1 MANNEKEP
9 EPEPTLAMF
18 LVGDSIKFI
27 PKPWP
32 RNKFKEALI
41 DTLDAFGDP
50 WLVCECTLDDG
61 RDKNN
66 CEWLTVTR
74 IAMEARKEYS
84 KINNSYSE
92 TKEPKKLVNVNSPL
106 LDKAKDEDDKVTF
119 CLIGINEDNK
129 PEILSNERKWPT
141 QFANFEA
148 KGKKYETLLYLEEKI
163 SKPLVTTL
171 EIDAVEFK
179 MKVPTIVIVVE
190 GGLETIGH
198 VAEAVQKHIPVLLVR
213 GSGMAAD
220 LIGYCLESQRSQ
232 FDPKQHLKGVLET
245 HAPLLFGICFAEE
258 DLTKLEKD
266 INIIIQ
272 YKSKVAEF
280 NILTDS
286 VSSLKDRV
294 TESIIRVWS
303 LSQLKGEKT
312 ADLQPYQPTLPNESA
327 NGKPPSATK
336 NSQSINQRNRKVAP
350 IYDTAMRPK
359 TPTARVV
366 LPSSQPSSETSTYTK
381 GKDERKLSPVAC
393 CMLYQILQAKHV
405 DLKTETKLGKSLL
418 CYALKENLTD
428 IVELLIDKGIKLEWS
443 DSDRND
449 TNYNDGRSLYKQMD
463 KERDECEAKQTRT
476 CIAEIVQ
483 LPREE
488 LKNKEDAWK
497 IGCALISY
505 SAEISKEADSNLMT
519 PSDFLLW
526 AVLTNKMDMAEIF
539 WKRSHEPI
547 LTALIASA
555 ILRKMSGKA
564 HGLAEPAMEKEMLLH
579 SRVFR
584 QRAIDVTQ
592 KMYELNEQEAV
603 FVLEGENEVP
613 VWGIR
618 ENALEFSQE
627 RKIYSFVAHHVP
639 QRTFGRIFYGGDFFH
654 HLDIAEPKPTKT
666 CCCLKLLYH
675 DCISLLLAI
684 VKAPVMKFITH
695 YFFFGL
701 FLVCLSAF
709 VMTNIT
715 KEKWP
720 IDEKSVYEYCSYLFL
735 FADIMEEY
743 VPPIINTLK
752 HYFYRQQWRKRAFS
766 HMNNF
771 WNAMDFV
778 SYLMLIIAICIRFLH
793 ETTEFGT
800 SRRFYAIG
808 LFLMYMRFLHVLLI
822 LRTIGPT
829 IIMLK
834 EGLKELMRFVV
845 VMFIL
850 IVSVGVFYH
859 ANLYPNH
866 YDMFS
871 TLGIQHWSV
880 WKILYLPYWSIY
892 GEFKDEISGELP
904 DSQACSTNQ
913 TEYMNNPDIV
923 RCPEKDWTVSVL
935 SVFFVLILNLLLV
948 NLIIAMFSFRFE
960 EIKENSDTF
969 WRFHRS
975 QVIMEFRKRIPVPL
989 NLVFRPI
996 TSIYSCCVSRRDR
1009 EQKEKDTNARAQ
1021 LDEKQQI
1028 LAQRWML
1035 SESDALQLFKNE

>member
-1 MANNEKEP
+1 MANNEKVLKP
-9 EPEPTLAMF
+9 VPEPTLAVF

-32 RNKFKEALI
+32 RNKLKEALI
-41 DTLDAFGDP
+41 DTLNAFGDP
-50 WLVCECTLDDG
+50 WLVCECTLDDV

-66 CEWLTVTR
+66 SEWLTVTR

-84 KINNSYSE
+84 KINNSYSG
-92 TKEPKKLVNVNSPL
+92 TKETEKDTDANSSL
-106 LDKAKDEDDKVTF
+106 LQKAKYEDDTDTF

-129 PEILSNERKWPT
+129 PEILSTKKKWPT
-141 QFANFEA
+141 QFANFEG

-286 VSSLKDRV
+286 VTSLKDRV

-336 NSQSINQRNRKVAP
+336 SSHSINQRSRKVAP

-366 LPSSQPSSETSTYTK
+366 SPSSQPSSETSTDTEGK
-381 GKDERKLSPVAC
+381 GERKLSPVAC

-443 DSDRND
+443 DGDMND
-449 TNYNDGRSLYKQMD
+449 TNYNDGRSLYKQME
-463 KERDECEAKQTRT
+463 KERKKCEAKQTRT

-488 LKNKEDAWK
+488 LKKKKDAWK

-505 SAEISKEADSNLMT
+505 SAVHKPKGADSKLMT

-555 ILRKMSGKA
+555 ILRKMAGKA

-603 FVLEGENEVP
+603 FVLEGENKVP

-639 QRTFGRIFYGGDFFH
+639 QRTFGRIFHGGDFFH
-654 HLDIAEPKPTKT
+654 HDDIAKPKPTKT

-675 DCISLLLAI
+675 DKKKISLFLAI

-743 VPPIINTLK
+743 VPPTINTL
-752 HYFYRQQWRKRAFS
+752 
-766 HMNNF
+766 M
-771 WNAMDFV
+771 
-778 SYLMLIIAICIRFLH
+778 
-793 ETTEFGT
+793 
-800 SRRFYAIG
+800 
-808 LFLMYMRFLHVLLI
+808 
-822 LRTIGPT
+822 
-829 IIMLK
+829 
-834 EGLKELMRFVV
+834 LKELMRFVV

-989 NLVFRPI
+989 NLVCRPI
-996 TSIYSCCVSRRDR
+996 TSIYSCCVCRRDR
-1009 EQKEKDTNARAQ
+1009 KQKEKDTNVRAE